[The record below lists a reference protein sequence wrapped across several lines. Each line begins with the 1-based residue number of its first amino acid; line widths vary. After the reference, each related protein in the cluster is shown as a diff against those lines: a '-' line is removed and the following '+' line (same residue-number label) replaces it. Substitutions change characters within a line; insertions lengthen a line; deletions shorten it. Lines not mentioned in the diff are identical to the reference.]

1 MRSASSWIV
10 GLAASGCVLGLV
22 VIDAGACKS
31 AESKAPG
38 PTATAAAPAPAG
50 ADDHIAVPGAPR
62 AAGPAEV
69 GKVDPAAAQ
78 GPAAPA
84 APAAADGA
92 GAGAAVAADSGTPD
106 SSFDLRIAPPADAK
120 AGAEA
125 IAHIV
130 ITPGKGYHVNQ
141 DYPVKLTLEPPS
153 GVTIAKATQVKA
165 DAAQMTAS
173 KLAFDVKLTP
183 AKAGSYSVTGQ
194 LKFAVCTESTCDPK
208 KRPIAF
214 QLAAK

>member
-38 PTATAAAPAPAG
+38 PTPTASAPSG
-50 ADDHIAVPGAPR
+50 ADDHIAVPGAPQ

-69 GKVDPAAAQ
+69 RKVDPAADQ
-78 GPAAPA
+78 GSA
-84 APAAADGA
+84 APAAADGS
-92 GAGAAVAADSGTPD
+92 GAGAAVAADSGKPD
-106 SSFDLRIAPPADAK
+106 SSFDLQIAPPADAK
-120 AGAEA
+120 AGAES

-141 DYPVKLTLEPPS
+141 DYPVKLTLQPPS